1 VRSCQGERSTRRRED
16 PLPPEIVYRLQGEW
30 RSFTVEGDEITIGR
44 DARNDLVIENRSVS
58 RKHAK
63 LRRTSDGWRVTDV
76 GSRYGT
82 RINDLGHA
90 NAVLRSG
97 DKIYLHKLE
106 LTFIDDEAAGASLT
120 AKSGAV
126 PEPGLET
133 VFHDTVDFSSL
144 AAAPRDLV
152 RLQKLL
158 AVVTKASRA
167 ILVSD
172 SLDDTFGRVL
182 QLVLEQLPVQRGF
195 IMLWDE
201 EKQDFVTKC
210 VRHQDPGAERG
221 APIRFSR
228 TIAERVYRDR
238 VAVITTDARK
248 DGRFADGASIMELG
262 IRSAMAAPLW
272 RGEEVD
278 GLIYAD
284 STVLA
289 QAFDSFDL
297 DILSALGNHLAVAI
311 EQARLQQS
319 VVEQKIVRRRLER
332 YHSPAVV
339 DRITTDRGGTES
351 LFAEERDVTVLFAD
365 VVGFTARCETMEPRA
380 VAELLNRHF
389 SEMTEVVFRYEGTL
403 DKFIGDCLMAVF
415 GAPMPTE
422 DHARRAVDAALE
434 MRTVLERLNDP
445 LKAEDRT
452 RFRVGIHSG
461 RVVAGDI
468 GSLRRSDYT
477 VLGNTVNLAAR
488 LESSVARP
496 GQIVISDATLEGLG
510 QGYAVRFVG
519 EHQPRGVSKPV
530 RCFEVVGRESE
541 GATTP

>member
-1 VRSCQGERSTRRRED
+1 
-16 PLPPEIVYRLQGEW
+16 LPPEIVYRLHGQW

-58 RKHAK
+58 RKHAR
-63 LRRTSDGWRVTDV
+63 LRRTGDGWRVTDV

-97 DKIYLHKLE
+97 DKIYLHKIE
-106 LTFIDDEAAGASLT
+106 LTFVDDEAGGASLT
-120 AKSGAV
+120 AASDAV
-126 PEPGLET
+126 PETAGVET
-133 VFHDTVDFSSL
+133 VFHDTVDFSAL
-144 AAAPRDLV
+144 AAAPRDLM
-152 RLQKLL
+152 RMQKLL
-158 AVVTKASRA
+158 AVVTEASQA

-172 SLDDTFGRVL
+172 SLEDTFDRVL
-182 QLVLEQLPVQRGF
+182 RLILDQLPVQRGF

-201 EKQDFVTKC
+201 GQQDFVTKC
-210 VRHQDPGAERG
+210 VRHQDADTERG

-248 DGRFADGASIMELG
+248 DDRFADGVSIMEMG

-272 RGEEVD
+272 RGDEVD

-297 DILSALGNHLAVAI
+297 DILSALGNQLAVAI

-339 DRITTDRGGTES
+339 DRITTDRGGTEA
-351 LFAEERDVTVLFAD
+351 LVAEERDVTVLFAD

-434 MRTVLERLNDP
+434 MRTVLERLNEP
-445 LKAEDRT
+445 LPPAERI

-510 QGYAVRFVG
+510 GGYAVRFVG
-519 EHQPRGVSKPV
+519 EHQPRGVSRPV
-530 RCFEVVGRESE
+530 RCFEVTGLEPA
-541 GATTP
+541 ATTTP